1 MTRLAIHET
10 KPEPPQ
16 TLVVKALHD
25 SDTFLPRR
33 IVKRSHSHLVI
44 GFRKAVVEALLDMRG

>member
-1 MTRLAIHET
+1 
-10 KPEPPQ
+10 
-16 TLVVKALHD
+16 LHD